1 MRGMRRRGYV
11 KRNLMSL
18 LMLLATLSLC
28 AQSSPSEESYPMINP
43 PAEMLHF
50 LILGDGRAAIYFVED
65 EWIELSRL
73 MWEDREATAKEAVK
87 EAVVPILAEN
97 QVLKAQ
103 AGKDRLYKVGFWAAL
118 GAALAASV
126 WALTK

>member
-1 MRGMRRRGYV
+1 
-11 KRNLMSL
+11 
-18 LMLLATLSLC
+18 
-28 AQSSPSEESYPMINP
+28 MINP

-50 LILGDGRAAIYFVED
+50 LILPDGREVIYFARD

-97 QVLKAQ
+97 QVLKSQ

-118 GAALAASV
+118 AAAVTASV
-126 WALTK
+126 WAIAK